1 MDRRSRIVRANAIE
15 VVDMAQT
22 TLWYLVSY
30 DIREPKRWRRAYKI
44 LRGYGRPLQYSVF
57 RCKLGPADIEKLR
70 WELERVLDA
79 EDSLMFIGL
88 CSSCV
93 DRISA
98 RNRDG
103 VWEEEEVGFSVA

>member
-15 VVDMAQT
+15 VGEMAQT

-70 WELERVLDA
+70 WELENVLEA
-79 EDSLMFIGL
+79 EDALMFIGL

-98 RNRDG
+98 RNREG
-103 VWEEEEVGFSVA
+103 VWEEEEVGFRVA

>member
-1 MDRRSRIVRANAIE
+1 MDRRGGIVRANAIE
-15 VVDMAQT
+15 VSEMAQT

-70 WELERVLDA
+70 WKLERVLEA
-79 EDSLMFIGL
+79 EDALMFIGL

-103 VWEEEEVGFSVA
+103 VWEEEEVGFRVA